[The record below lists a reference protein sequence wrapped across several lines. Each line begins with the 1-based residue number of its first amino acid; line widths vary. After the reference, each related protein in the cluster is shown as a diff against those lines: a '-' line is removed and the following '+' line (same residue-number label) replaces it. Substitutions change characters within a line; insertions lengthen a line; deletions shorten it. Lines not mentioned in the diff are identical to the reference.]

1 MTVQHREHGAAAHM
15 PTPVPRWRVAERAA
29 EPERRL
35 VPVQRAGTG
44 STATAPVWN
53 LVDLDVDDAV
63 EVGSDVAYLA
73 DLRARG
79 LPVPAAFALGTAAYL
94 QSMQAG
100 GVREQLAELGAQL
113 SAAENE
119 PFVVGALVA
128 RAAGLV
134 EAAGATR
141 RVGAAVESAYV
152 QLGIED
158 LGGARVTV
166 LAPTLDALT
175 SGDPVVYH
183 EVRGARTV
191 LKRVVDCWS
200 HAIGLPH
207 LRQGTGYEGGERAVA
222 VLVQTEVRADHTGT
236 AHVDDLGD
244 IVIRSAS
251 GEVALPGED
260 VATLEHLVRRIE
272 RHWGRPPEL
281 RWAVAK
287 GRPWVLR
294 ARPRR

>member
-1 MTVQHREHGAAAHM
+1 MAVQHREHGAAARE
-15 PTPVPRWRVAERAA
+15 PSPLPRWRVAERAA

-44 STATAPVWN
+44 STPPVWN
-53 LVDLDVDDAV
+53 LVDLEVDDAV

-113 SAAENE
+113 SAAEND

-191 LKRVVDCWS
+191 LKRVVDCWNQ
-200 HAIGLPH
+200 AIGLPH
-207 LRQGTGYEGGERAVA
+207 LHQGTGYAGGERAVA

-236 AHVDDLGD
+236 AYVDDLGD

-260 VATLEHLVRRIE
+260 VATLEHLARRIE

-281 RWAVAK
+281 RWAVAQ